1 MSEITNVDAVAEE
14 NFEELLGQSIKTLN
28 TGDKVLGVVTA
39 IGNTEVQVDLGT
51 KHAGYIPYDEVS
63 ADPSVKPED
72 ILKVGDEIDAT
83 IVSITPFG
91 AFAQIIDGVDGL
103 IHISQ
108 LADKRVENVKD
119 IVSVGDVVR
128 VKIIDI
134 DIENKRISI
143 SMRALL
149 EENNDADY
157 ED

>member
-1 MSEITNVDAVAEE
+1 M
-14 NFEELLGQSIKTLN
+14 L
-28 TGDKVLGVVTA
+28 
-39 IGNTEVQVDLGT
+39 
-51 KHAGYIPYDEVS
+51 P
-63 ADPSVKPED
+63 
-72 ILKVGDEIDAT
+72 T

-91 AFAQIIDGVDGL
+91 AFAQIIEGVDGL

-119 IVSVGDVVR
+119 IVSVGDQVN

-149 EENNDADY
+149 EDSDENAEEDAPA
-157 ED
+157 EDAE

>member
-1 MSEITNVDAVAEE
+1 M
-14 NFEELLGQSIKTLN
+14 
-28 TGDKVLGVVTA
+28 
-39 IGNTEVQVDLGT
+39 
-51 KHAGYIPYDEVS
+51 
-63 ADPSVKPED
+63 
-72 ILKVGDEIDAT
+72 
-83 IVSITPFG
+83 
-91 AFAQIIDGVDGL
+91 

>member
-1 MSEITNVDAVAEE
+1 M
-14 NFEELLGQSIKTLN
+14 GYKKT
-28 TGDKVLGVVTA
+28 
-39 IGNTEVQVDLGT
+39 
-51 KHAGYIPYDEVS
+51 
-63 ADPSVKPED
+63 ED
-72 ILKVGDEIDAT
+72 NPWEKFKATYKVGDIVDAT